1 MRKNIKKF
9 AGIVLCIGMFTGCA
23 QTPDSSLVKPKGSKA
38 VDAYTEADDV
48 SGSKGEASESKND
61 DGSESKTT
69 IRNLIDAPQNYKS
82 HVEDDSAKL
91 VVNTDASVE
100 IPEVEK
106 ISAISVTA
114 AEVPQELLDRITNAF
129 FSEAKLYTMDS
140 YYVKTKDEIKKT
152 LDELKE
158 DVATGNLDPYNYGKL
173 KKWASQICSFL
184 TGITRCAKVLKTII
198 VQVILEMDIELIM
211 HVP

>member
-1 MRKNIKKF
+1 
-9 AGIVLCIGMFTGCA
+9 MFTGCA
-23 QTPDSSLVKPKGSKA
+23 QTPDSSFGKAEGGAKA

-91 VVNTDASVE
+91 VVDTDASVE

-106 ISAISVTA
+106 DICYFCHRGRSY
-114 AEVPQELLDRITNAF
+114 QELLDRITNAF

-140 YYVKTKDEIKKT
+140 YYAMTKDEIKK
-152 LDELKE
+152 LWM
-158 DVATGNLDPYNYGKL
+158 N
-173 KKWASQICSFL
+173 
-184 TGITRCAKVLKTII
+184 
-198 VQVILEMDIELIM
+198 
-211 HVP
+211 

>member
-91 VVNTDASVE
+91 VVNTDASVDFQVLEYDIEVRDPRIAMALKKLTERKRDVILLYFFMDMNDVE
-100 IPEVEK
+100 I
-106 ISAISVTA
+106 
-114 AEVPQELLDRITNAF
+114 AESMNLVCSTVCEHRKRSL
-129 FSEAKLYTMDS
+129 
-140 YYVKTKDEIKKT
+140 EI
-152 LDELKE
+152 LKE
-158 DVATGNLDPYNYGKL
+158 IL
-173 KKWASQICSFL
+173 KEAE
-184 TGITRCAKVLKTII
+184 TADG
-198 VQVILEMDIELIM
+198 
-211 HVP
+211 

>member
-114 AEVPQELLDRITNAF
+114 AEVTQELLDRITNAF

-140 YYVKTKDEIKKT
+140 YYVKTKDE
-152 LDELKE
+152 
-158 DVATGNLDPYNYGKL
+158 L
-173 KKWASQICSFL
+173 KKLW
-184 TGITRCAKVLKTII
+184 
-198 VQVILEMDIELIM
+198 MN
-211 HVP
+211 